1 MITIAGPFGAIA
13 MSITLPN
20 PELNDGEKLVSRTLV
35 GQSMSGRVVTTVR
48 SSAEKKLSF
57 TFTKL
62 SSANVE
68 YLDALLS
75 SVTDL
80 SLTLYDAT
88 VWRVRCL
95 SNPIEYTQDKNFYTC
110 HLEFQGTKQ

>member
-20 PELNDGEKLVSRTLV
+20 PELNDGVKLATKTLV
-35 GQSMSGRVVTTVR
+35 AQAMSGRVVTTVR
-48 SSAEKKLSF
+48 SSLEKRLSF
-57 TFTKL
+57 TLTKL

-68 YLDALLS
+68 YLDSLLS
-75 SVTDL
+75 AVTDL
-80 SLTLYDAT
+80 SLTMNDAT

-95 SNPIEYTQDKNFYTC
+95 SNPVEYTQDKDFYTC